1 MPLATS
7 RAKKHDAIDDALTA
21 EDAREHADKLAKS
34 LSIFATI
41 PRAIAEAHIRLR
53 GRACPDER
61 ASDADVRGALLKAL
75 SDEVLAERECKLKG
89 TKFEPYVNARPKPA
103 AAAAAARTGRTTTR
117 AVVDGDRRSASRE
130 TKIIGGDRG
139 DGSDSDSSVG
149 VASKFVP
156 REIEDE
162 DEDEDEEEDEDA
174 TTSDDEEEEYSS
186 DGDYS
191 GEDDYA
197 DDGGNFF
204 GRAAEEPPAPEGANP
219 FASMGDVD
227 FGEEAR
233 AQIEEA
239 KRIVAERKAQA
250 SNLADALASLQTSD
264 PVSPTPSGRV
274 AFSDKGDDVASIA
287 GSIAGSDFT
296 DRFDAISIASIAAT
310 LGSDATDRVADVDG
324 SEFDVASL
332 ASHGT
337 HRATTDLGSDD
348 EREAAIF
355 ESEDERDS
363 VSSDER
369 HGAKENAPPSP
380 PSP

>member
-103 AAAAAARTGRTTTR
+103 AAAAVARTGRTTTR

-156 REIEDE
+156 REIED
-162 DEDEDEEEDEDA
+162 EDEDA

>member
-117 AVVDGDRRSASRE
+117 AVGDGDRRSASRE

-162 DEDEDEEEDEDA
+162 DEDEDEDA

-324 SEFDVASL
+324 SEFDDVLRPKRVSCRNVVQTL
-332 ASHGT
+332 AQGP
-337 HRATTDLGSDD
+337 
-348 EREAAIF
+348 F
-355 ESEDERDS
+355 ES
-363 VSSDER
+363 
-369 HGAKENAPPSP
+369 
-380 PSP
+380 